1 MKSPL
6 YQSPNIYNLALNVM
20 HGSYLQKRYELIS
33 SYIDVN
39 DRVLDVG
46 CGTCML
52 SDFTKG
58 EYYGI
63 DLNNRFITHAQKK
76 GLNVQKEDVML
87 FNKFHEFDTCV
98 LVDILHHI
106 APNHPQFLERV
117 VDESKN
123 KVIVCEPYMPEGRY
137 EIINRISRWLDY
149 DGINKPPL
157 EWMNKKQL
165 YSFFNGFQPHRI
177 CELDDDIIVVYRK
190 Y

>member
-6 YQSPNIYNLALNVM
+6 YQSPSIYNLVLNVM

-33 SYIDVN
+33 SYIDAG

-52 SDFTKG
+52 SDFAKG

-63 DLNNRFITHAQKK
+63 DLNNKFITHAQKK
-76 GLNVQKEDVML
+76 GLNVEKEDVMS

-123 KVIVCEPYMPEGRY
+123 KVIVCEPYIPEGRHG
-137 EIINRISRWLDY
+137 IVNRISEWLDY
-149 DGINKPPL
+149 DGINKHTE

-165 YSFFNGFQPHRI
+165 HSFFNKFQPHKTY
-177 CELDDDIIVVYRK
+177 ELNGNVIAVYKK